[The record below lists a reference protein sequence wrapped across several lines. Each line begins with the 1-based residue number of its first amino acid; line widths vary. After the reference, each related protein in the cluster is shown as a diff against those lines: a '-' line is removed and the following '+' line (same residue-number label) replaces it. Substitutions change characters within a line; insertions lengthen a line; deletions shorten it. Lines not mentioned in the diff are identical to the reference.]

1 MLGKSDGAVLVVG
14 GEVGVV
20 VDGAAE
26 VGVAV
31 VGFTVDGATEVGA
44 GVTEHPAVLL
54 TSATT
59 ASLHCPLISRF
70 DTQKNAPPL
79 HENCPPLVVLR
90 SAMTWTASAA
100 LAFEP
105 VPPQSEMQKPKTTYS
120 TRHEL
125 EMRSW
130 LVIWFQWSLKYCLG
144 VKLTLLGSALNMS
157 FANDAN
163 MTAALIDPRP
173 VPSTPSDTGLVT
185 PL

>member
-14 GEVGVV
+14 GEVGVAEV
-20 VDGAAE
+20 GVGVVGVAVDGAAE
-26 VGVAV
+26 VGV
-31 VGFTVDGATEVGA
+31 
-44 GVTEHPAVLL
+44 GVAICEHPAVLL

-105 VPPQSEMQKPKTTYS
+105 VPPQSEMQKPKTTYE
-120 TRHEL
+120 T
-125 EMRSW
+125 
-130 LVIWFQWSLKYCLG
+130 
-144 VKLTLLGSALNMS
+144 
-157 FANDAN
+157 
-163 MTAALIDPRP
+163 
-173 VPSTPSDTGLVT
+173 
-185 PL
+185 